1 MPHGGWATLCH
12 ALFWTLAHIYL
23 ILIQELCVC
32 VAGSGVGGGWGII
45 PPPPP
50 RGIIPIYLWVN

>member
-32 VAGSGVGGGWGII
+32 GGVGGVGGW
-45 PPPPP
+45 
-50 RGIIPIYLWVN
+50 GIIPIYLWVN

>member
-32 VAGSGVGGGWGII
+32 VAGSGVGGVW
-45 PPPPP
+45 
-50 RGIIPIYLWVN
+50 GIIPIYLWVN